1 MKKTTVALLITG
13 LISAGFGAGEEKE
26 KKENLFQKKLMQDIK
41 MLNEKVEKL
50 YQLHVRECAPEY
62 IAKAEAYIDA
72 LDGLS
77 YINPDTGQIEK
88 TDISPMDKI
97 IFENKARKYISLA
110 REKVYSDAD
119 GDGVPCYQEIEQG
132 TNPYEAEGKL
142 AKVETAETKVGAE
155 EEAAK
160 EKQPELE
167 KVGYQPLKMHARIH
181 FDFDKY
187 NIKKD
192 YLPYL
197 NVITRY
203 LKAHDNLKIKI
214 VGYTDSIGSK
224 EYNDKLARKRAE
236 AIKKYLIEH
245 GISPDRIEIIGKG
258 KEEYLFDNNTPLNRF
273 TNRRAEF
280 FVMEPTD

>member
-1 MKKTTVALLITG
+1 MRKITAALLITG
-13 LISAGFGAGEEKE
+13 LVSAGFAAKEE
-26 KKENLFQKKLMQDIK
+26 KKENLFEKKLMQDIK
-41 MLNEKVEKL
+41 VLNEKIENL
-50 YQLHVRECAPEY
+50 YKLHVKECAPEY
-62 IAKAEAYIDA
+62 IAKAEAYLDAID
-72 LDGLS
+72 GMS
-77 YINPDTGQIEK
+77 YINPDTGQIER
-88 TDISPMDKI
+88 TEISPMDKI
-97 IFENKARKYISLA
+97 IFENKARKYLA
-110 REKVYSDAD
+110 IAKEKVYSDAD
-119 GDGVPCYQEIEQG
+119 GDGIPCYQEIEQG
-132 TNPYEAEGKL
+132 TNPFEAEK
-142 AKVETAETKVGAE
+142 KVSRAETEMKEQKVS
-155 EEAAK
+155 
-160 EKQPELE
+160 EKPEVK

-224 EYNDKLARKRAE
+224 EYNDRLARKRAE
-236 AIKKYLIEH
+236 AIKKYLIDH

-258 KEEYLFDNNTPLNRF
+258 KEDYLFDNNTPLNRF

-280 FVMEPTD
+280 FVMEPTESQ